1 MILIQ
6 SQLCS
11 IDQSDLFIPRSGKK
25 SIQHLLL
32 FFFFFFPFCFTI
44 PCIHKFHWLQ
54 LQPAHVCIQYIPSKM
69 LLVKSTDPSTE
80 NNLFMPNTSNSF
92 VHKHVVFLFVFV
104 CFFCL
109 PPVSPPPSPRLVSCR
124 TPQPC

>member
-32 FFFFFFPFCFTI
+32 FFFFSHSALLFLAYISSTGSSCSLRMCVYNIYQAKCCLSNRLTPAQKTISSCPTRLILLFT
-44 PCIHKFHWLQ
+44 
-54 LQPAHVCIQYIPSKM
+54 SM
-69 LLVKSTDPSTE
+69 LYFSLC
-80 NNLFMPNTSNSF
+80 
-92 VHKHVVFLFVFV
+92 LFVFFASHL
-104 CFFCL
+104 C
-109 PPVSPPPSPRLVSCR
+109 PPPPPPRLVSCR